1 MVGDD
6 GIADQD
12 KGGKD
17 FLETM
22 LLNVSQLKIIVKM
35 KGTLNHKQGHLRP
48 RVSEAQQPVTVC
60 QKVPIHSKL
69 MEKNFHVIWRLTNIT
84 GSTPLYFFSP
94 VPIMRLIMEEASF

>member
-22 LLNVSQLKIIVKM
+22 LLNVSQLKIIEKM
-35 KGTLNHKQGHLRP
+35 KGTLSHRRGHLRP
-48 RVSEAQQPVTVC
+48 RASEAQQPVTVC

-69 MEKNFHVIWRLTNIT
+69 MEKKCSCDL
-84 GSTPLYFFSP
+84 
-94 VPIMRLIMEEASF
+94 ASHKYYW

>member
-35 KGTLNHKQGHLRP
+35 KGTLSHRRGHLRP
-48 RVSEAQQPVTVC
+48 RVSEAQQPVTV
-60 QKVPIHSKL
+60 
-69 MEKNFHVIWRLTNIT
+69 
-84 GSTPLYFFSP
+84 
-94 VPIMRLIMEEASF
+94 